1 MIKRMVL
8 WVAALL
14 VLVAGGVR
22 LPPAADAGDA
32 VAQYHAD
39 GARSGRYIVS
49 GLTAAKVSVMRP
61 APVFRTHVYGPA
73 YAAPLYFK
81 FEIGRAMLLVA
92 TEQNAVEAL
101 DPASGNLIWR
111 TVLGPPVPR
120 SALPCGDI
128 EPMGIT
134 GTPVIDRGVVYVAA
148 MVLRH
153 DGVPQQMIFA
163 LGLSDG
169 RIRPDWPLSVG
180 LALEAQKKFFVAA
193 NQGQRSALSV
203 GRGRVFVA
211 YAGHFGD
218 CRYYHGWVVGVDETH
233 PDHVTSFATEAPGG
247 GIWAP
252 GGMVSDGQSFFVA
265 TGNTF
270 GARRWAG
277 GEAVIRLGLDS
288 GFSSRPQDYF
298 APSDWHQLDERD
310 LDLGATN
317 PMLIRNQFVLALGK
331 DGDAYLLDRTNLG
344 GIGGQVAERHV
355 SRVPIR
361 TAPAGFAVGADEIV
375 VFQGEG
381 AGCPTGEAGDLVA
394 LKIGPGP
401 KISVAWCAQE
411 HGLGA
416 PIVTT
421 AENGAD
427 PVVWAVGAE
436 GDERLRAFRGSDG
449 KLLFTS
455 QPMGLVRRFQTPVVG
470 GGQIY
475 VAADSAVYGFR
486 F

>member
-1 MIKRMVL
+1 
-8 WVAALL
+8 
-14 VLVAGGVR
+14 
-22 LPPAADAGDA
+22 P
-32 VAQYHAD
+32 
-39 GARSGRYIVS
+39 
-49 GLTAAKVSVMRP
+49 GLTPAKVSAMRP
-61 APVFRTHVYGPA
+61 APVLRAPLTGPV
-73 YAAPLYFK
+73 YAAPLYLRSA
-81 FEIGRAMLLVA
+81 GGSAMLIVA

-101 DPASGNLIWR
+101 DPANGKTTWR

-120 SALPCGDI
+120 SRLPCGDI

-134 GTPVIDRGVVYVAA
+134 GTPVIDRGIVYVAA
-148 MVLRH
+148 MVLGQ
-153 DGVPQQMIFA
+153 DDAPQQMVFA
-163 LGLSDG
+163 LGLDDG
-169 RIRPDWPLSVG
+169 KIRPGWPLNVG
-180 LALEAQKKFFVAA
+180 QALAAGSTRFIAA

-203 GRGRVFVA
+203 GGGRVFVA

-218 CRYYHGWVVGVDETH
+218 CRYYHGWVVGVDEAH
-233 PDHVTSFATEAPGG
+233 PAVVSSFATAAPGG

-252 GGMVSDGQSFFVA
+252 GGMASDGTSFFVA

-270 GARRWAG
+270 NAARWGG
-277 GEAVIRLGLDS
+277 GEAVIRLGLDGHFS
-288 GFSSRPQDYF
+288 GRSQDYF
-298 APSDWHQLDERD
+298 APSDWQQLDERD

-317 PMLIRNQFVLALGK
+317 PLLIGRAYVLALGK
-331 DGDAYLLDRTNLG
+331 DGNAYLLDRANLG
-344 GIGGQVAERHV
+344 GIGGELARRHV

-361 TAPAGFAVGADEIV
+361 TAPAGFSMGADRFV

-381 AGCPTGEAGDLVA
+381 DGCPAGEAGDLVA
-394 LKIGPGP
+394 LKIGPGAR
-401 KISVAWCAQE
+401 ISVAWCAEE

-427 PVVWAVGAE
+427 AVVWAVGAE

-455 QPMGLVRRFQTPVVG
+455 APLGLVRRFQTPEVG

-475 VAADSAVYGFR
+475 VAGDSAVYGFR

>member
-1 MIKRMVL
+1 VGR
-8 WVAALL
+8 
-14 VLVAGGVR
+14 
-22 LPPAADAGDA
+22 AADSGEG
-32 VAQYHAD
+32 VVQYHAD
-39 GARSGRYIVS
+39 SARSGRYVVP
-49 GLTAAKVSVMRP
+49 GLTPAKVSAIEP
-61 APVFRTHVYGPA
+61 APELHAPISGPV
-73 YAAPLYFK
+73 YAAPLYV
-81 FEIGRAMLLVA
+81 RSASAPAMLIVA
-92 TEQNAVEAL
+92 TEQNVVAAL
-101 DPASGNLIWR
+101 DPANGNLIWR
-111 TVLGPPVPR
+111 AVLGPPVPP

-128 EPMGIT
+128 DPLGIT

-153 DGVPQQMIFA
+153 DRVPQQMIFA
-163 LGLSDG
+163 LSLDDG
-169 RIRPDWPLSVG
+169 RIRPGWPLSVG
-180 LALEAQKKFFVAA
+180 LALEARQQLFVAA

-203 GRGRVFVA
+203 AGGRVFVT

-233 PDHVTSFATEAPGG
+233 PDLDTSFATAAPGG

-252 GGMVSDGQSFFVA
+252 GGMISDGQSLFVA

-270 GARRWAG
+270 GARLWAG
-277 GEAVIRLGLDS
+277 GEAVIRLGLDGHFS
-288 GFSSRPQDYF
+288 GRPQDYF
-298 APSDWHQLDERD
+298 APSNWHQLDARD

-317 PMLIRNQFVLALGK
+317 PMLVGNEFVLQLGK
-331 DGDAYLLDRTNLG
+331 DGNAYLLDRSNLG
-344 GIGGQVAERHV
+344 GVGGQVAERHV
-355 SRVPIR
+355 STVPIR
-361 TAPAGFAVGADEIV
+361 TSPAGFPIGADEFV

-381 AGCPTGEAGDLVA
+381 AGCPAGEAGDLVA

-401 KISVAWCAQE
+401 RISVAWCAEE

-455 QPMGLVRRFQTPVVG
+455 HPMGLVRRFETPVVG
-470 GGQIY
+470 GGRIY
-475 VAADSAVYGFR
+475 VAADSAVYGFG